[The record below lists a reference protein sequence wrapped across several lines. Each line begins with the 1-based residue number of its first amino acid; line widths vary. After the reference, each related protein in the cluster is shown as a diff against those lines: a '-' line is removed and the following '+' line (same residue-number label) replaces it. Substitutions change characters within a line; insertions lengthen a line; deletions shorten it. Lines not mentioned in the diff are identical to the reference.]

1 MADQVTKKTL
11 LNVEINSSE
20 AINNIAELKKQVS
33 ELRTKQ
39 KELDTSTDQG
49 RQQYEAYGQQ
59 IKALN
64 TASQSYQKEI
74 QNQVKAQN
82 EQEGSIQKFKAQLS
96 LQTAAYNKLS
106 AAQREAADGKALQA
120 SIRATSE
127 ELKGLEGDLG
137 NNSRKVGDYKNQI
150 IAAVKELTDLKDAT
164 SEMKKEQK
172 QLEATNQTGTDE
184 YNFLSKAIEE
194 NEGKIKSLE
203 SSNGGLTKSLSDLP
217 GPAGNVIKS
226 M

>member
-82 EQEGSIQKFKAQLS
+82 EQEGSIQKLKAQLS
-96 LQTAAYNKLS
+96 LQTAEYNKLS
-106 AAQREAADGKALQA
+106 AAQREAADGKACKRLLVPHPK
-120 SIRATSE
+120 

-137 NNSRKVGDYKNQI
+137 NNSRKIGDYKNQI

-164 SEMKKEQK
+164 SEMKKGAK
-172 QLEATNQTGTDE
+172 AARSNQ
-184 YNFLSKAIEE
+184 
-194 NEGKIKSLE
+194 
-203 SSNGGLTKSLSDLP
+203 SNRHR
-217 GPAGNVIKS
+217 
-226 M
+226 